1 MPATNALLVLYDPH
15 RGITDTGER
24 GPLWSSDCRPAPT
37 LKALLGELLMAGWPL
52 SEMLKLPGEDEP
64 IRFSDLYKKEFGH
77 LPKHFDKFARAA
89 KMAHLTANAANPY
102 GLNLPTSSSSARS
115 DYGQTRRIN
124 E

>member
-1 MPATNALLVLYDPH
+1 MPATNALLVLYDP
-15 RGITDTGER
+15 RGGITDAGER

-64 IRFSDLYKKEFGH
+64 VRFSELYKKECGK
-77 LPKHFDKFARAA
+77 LPNNFDKFARAA
-89 KMAHLTANAANPY
+89 KMAHLTANAADPY

-115 DYGQTRRIN
+115 DYGQTRTIN

>member
-15 RGITDTGER
+15 GGITDTGER

-64 IRFSDLYKKEFGH
+64 IRFSDLYKKEVGTSGPKNLAAFQREAQIQKH
-77 LPKHFDKFARAA
+77 LQD
-89 KMAHLTANAANPY
+89 NAGGQY
-102 GLNLPTSSSSARS
+102 GIGMGASKYGRS
-115 DYGQTRRIN
+115 DYGGN
-124 E
+124 LP